1 MKRYILK
8 RLLFAIPTILGSMI
22 VVFLIIRSIP
32 GDPVAMKF
40 GKSATVQEIEE
51 YREEH
56 GYNRPMAVQLVDS
69 VFDTLRGDL
78 GYSMANNQPVFGM
91 ILDCLPNTLEL
102 TIFGVLLAIVLGV
115 TSGIFAALYR
125 GSIFDMAILSL
136 NTLLMSMPS
145 FFLGLILIIVF
156 GVQLKLIPVIGLNLA
171 PEEHF
176 LGLIGPVITVGL
188 GSAASIARTTRT
200 SMLKIL
206 GNDFIK
212 VCKSKG
218 IAKSAIILKHA
229 LRNALTPII
238 TVVGGTFAAYLGGA
252 VVTETVFARPGI
264 GKLLV
269 DAINARD
276 YTVIQGTAV
285 FLAVFMILVILVTD
299 ILYGVFDPRIRVQD
313 SAK

>member
-56 GYNRPMAVQLVDS
+56 GYNRPMAVQLADS

>member
-8 RLLFAIPTILGSMI
+8 RLLFAIPTILGSMM

-51 YREEH
+51 YREEY
-56 GYNRPMAVQLVDS
+56 GYNRPMAVQMVDS
-69 VFDTLRGDL
+69 IFDTLRGDL
-78 GYSMANNQPVFGM
+78 GYSMANNQPVLSL

-102 TIFGVLLAIVLGV
+102 TIFGVLLAIALGV

-125 GSIFDMAILSL
+125 GSLFDMMILSL
-136 NTLLMSMPS
+136 NTILMSMPS
-145 FFLGLILIIVF
+145 FFLGLVMIIVF
-156 GVQLKLIPVIGLNLA
+156 GVHLKLIPVIGLNLA

-218 IAKSAIILKHA
+218 IAKSAVIVKHA

-269 DAINARD
+269 DAIGARD

-285 FLAVFMILVILVTD
+285 FLAVFMILVILITD

>member
-125 GSIFDMAILSL
+125 GSAFDMAILSL

>member
-188 GSAASIARTTRT
+188 GSAASIARTTRN

-212 VCKSKG
+212 VCRSKG

>member
-1 MKRYILK
+1 
-8 RLLFAIPTILGSMI
+8 
-22 VVFLIIRSIP
+22 
-32 GDPVAMKF
+32 
-40 GKSATVQEIEE
+40 
-51 YREEH
+51 
-56 GYNRPMAVQLVDS
+56 
-69 VFDTLRGDL
+69 
-78 GYSMANNQPVFGM
+78 M
-91 ILDCLPNTLEL
+91 ILDCLPNKLEL
-102 TIFGVLLAIVLGV
+102 TIFGVLLLIVLCV

-125 GSIFDMAILSL
+125 GSIFDMMILSL

-145 FFLGLILIIVF
+145 FFLGLVLIIVF

-171 PEEHF
+171 PEQHF
-176 LGLIGPVITVGL
+176 AGLIGPVITVGL

-218 IAKSAIILKHA
+218 IAKSAIIIKHA

-299 ILYGVFDPRIRVQD
+299 ILYGIFDPRIRVQD
-313 SAK
+313 S

>member
-1 MKRYILK
+1 MKRYIMK

-32 GDPVAMKF
+32 GDPVSMKF
-40 GKSATVQEIEE
+40 GKTATVQEIEA

-56 GYNRPMAVQLVDS
+56 GYNRPMIVQMGDS
-69 VFDTLRGDL
+69 IISTLQGDL
-78 GYSMANNQPVFGM
+78 GYSMSSNQPVMKM
-91 ILDCLPNTLEL
+91 ILDVLPKTLEL
-102 TIFGVLLAIVLGV
+102 TLFGVFFAVVLGV
-115 TSGIFAALYR
+115 ISGIFAALYR
-125 GSIFDMAILSL
+125 GGGFDLFILSL
-136 NTLLMSMPS
+136 NTVLMSMPS
-145 FFLGLILIIVF
+145 FFLGLIMIIVF
-156 GVQLKLIPVIGLNLA
+156 GVQLKMIPVISLNLP
-171 PEEHF
+171 PEQHF
-176 LGLIGPVITVGL
+176 LGLIGPVITIGL

-200 SMLKIL
+200 AMLKIL

-218 IAKSAIILKHA
+218 IAKSAIIFKHA

-238 TVVGGTFAAYLGGA
+238 TVVGGTFASYLGGA
-252 VVTETVFARPGI
+252 VVTETVFSRPGI

-285 FLAVFMILVILVTD
+285 FLAIFMILVILLTD

-313 SAK
+313 AAK

>member
-1 MKRYILK
+1 MKQYILK

-40 GKSATVQEIEE
+40 GKTATIEEIEA

-56 GYNRPMAVQLVDS
+56 GYNRPMIVQMADS
-69 VFDTLRGDL
+69 IGDTLHGDL
-78 GYSMANNQPVFGM
+78 GVSMSSNQPVMNM
-91 ILDCLPNTLEL
+91 ILDVLPNTLEL
-102 TIFGVLLAIVLGV
+102 TVFGVAFAVILGLG
-115 TSGIFAALYR
+115 SGILAALHR
-125 GSIFDMAILSL
+125 GSPFDVMILSL
-136 NTLLMSMPS
+136 NTILMSMPS
-145 FFLGLILIIVF
+145 FFLGLVLIIVF
-156 GVQLKLIPVIGLNLA
+156 GVQLKLIPVISLNLS
-171 PEEHF
+171 PEQHF
-176 LGLIGPVITVGL
+176 VGLIGPMVTVGL

-206 GNDFIK
+206 GDDFIK
-212 VCKSKG
+212 VCRSKG
-218 IAKSAIILKHA
+218 IAKSAIIFGHA

-238 TVVGGTFAAYLGGA
+238 TVVGGTFASYLGGA
-252 VVTETVFARPGI
+252 VVTETVFARPGV

-299 ILYGVFDPRIRVQD
+299 ILYGVFDPRIRLQD
-313 SAK
+313 TDK

>member
-1 MKRYILK
+1 MKRYIMK
-8 RLLFAIPTILGSMI
+8 RLLFAIPTILGSMM

-40 GKSATVQEIEE
+40 GKTATVEEIEE
-51 YREEH
+51 YKEIQ
-56 GYNRPMAVQLVDS
+56 GYNKPMVIQMGNS
-69 VFDTLRGDL
+69 IIKTFQGDL
-78 GYSMANNQPVFGM
+78 GYSMSSNQPVMGM

-102 TIFGVLLAIVLGV
+102 TVFGVLFAVVLGV
-115 TSGIFAALYR
+115 VSGIFAALYR
-125 GSIFDMAILSL
+125 GSLFDLFILSL
-136 NTLLMSMPS
+136 NTILMSMPS
-145 FFLGLILIIVF
+145 FFLGLVLIIIF
-156 GVQLKLIPVIGLNLA
+156 GVHLKLIPVICLSLPPGQ
-171 PEEHF
+171 HF
-176 LGLIGPVITVGL
+176 QGLIGPVITVGL

-200 SMLKIL
+200 AMLKIM

-212 VCKSKG
+212 VCRAKG
-218 IAKSAIILKHA
+218 IAKSAVILRHA

-238 TVVGGTFAAYLGGA
+238 TVVGGTFAGYLGGA
-252 VVTETVFARPGI
+252 VVTETVFSRPGI

-285 FLAVFMILVILVTD
+285 FLAVFMIVVILITD

-313 SAK
+313 SSK

>member
-8 RLLFAIPTILGSMI
+8 RLLFAVPTILGSMM

-51 YREEH
+51 YRAE
-56 GYNRPMAVQLVDS
+56 Y
-69 VFDTLRGDL
+69 
-78 GYSMANNQPVFGM
+78 GYSMANNQPVFDM

-102 TIFGVLLAIVLGV
+102 TVFGVLLAIVLGV

-125 GSIFDMAILSL
+125 GSIFDMMILSL

-145 FFLGLILIIVF
+145 FFLGLVLIIVF

-171 PEEHF
+171 PEQHF
-176 LGLIGPVITVGL
+176 AGLIGPVITVGL

-218 IAKSAIILKHA
+218 IAKSAIIIKHA

-299 ILYGVFDPRIRVQD
+299 ILYGIFDPRIRVQD
-313 SAK
+313 S

>member
-1 MKRYILK
+1 
-8 RLLFAIPTILGSMI
+8 
-22 VVFLIIRSIP
+22 
-32 GDPVAMKF
+32 
-40 GKSATVQEIEE
+40 
-51 YREEH
+51 
-56 GYNRPMAVQLVDS
+56 
-69 VFDTLRGDL
+69 
-78 GYSMANNQPVFGM
+78 M

-102 TIFGVLLAIVLGV
+102 TVFGVLLAIVLGV

-125 GSIFDMAILSL
+125 GSIFDMMILSL

-145 FFLGLILIIVF
+145 FFLGLVLIIVF

-171 PEEHF
+171 PEQHF
-176 LGLIGPVITVGL
+176 AGLIGPVITVGL

-218 IAKSAIILKHA
+218 IAKSAIIIKHA

-299 ILYGVFDPRIRVQD
+299 ILYGIFDPRIRVQD
-313 SAK
+313 S

>member
-115 TSGIFAALYR
+115 TSGILAALYR

>member
-8 RLLFAIPTILGSMI
+8 RLLFAVPTILGSMM

-51 YREEH
+51 YREEY
-56 GYNRPMAVQLVDS
+56 GYNRPMAVQMVDS
-69 VFDTLRGDL
+69 IIDTFRGDL
-78 GYSMANNQPVFGM
+78 GYSMANNQPVFDM

-102 TIFGVLLAIVLGV
+102 TVFGVLLAIVLGV

-125 GSIFDMAILSL
+125 GSIFDMMILSL

-145 FFLGLILIIVF
+145 FFLGLVLIIVF

-171 PEEHF
+171 PEQHF
-176 LGLIGPVITVGL
+176 AGLIGPVITVGL

-200 SMLKIL
+200 SML
-206 GNDFIK
+206 
-212 VCKSKG
+212 CKSKG
-218 IAKSAIILKHA
+218 IAKSAIIIKHA

-299 ILYGVFDPRIRVQD
+299 ILYGIFDPRIRVQD
-313 SAK
+313 S

>member
-69 VFDTLRGDL
+69 LFDTLRGDL

-115 TSGIFAALYR
+115 TSGILAALYR

>member
-1 MKRYILK
+1 MKRYIMK

-32 GDPVAMKF
+32 GDPVSMKF
-40 GKSATVQEIEE
+40 GKTATVQEIEA

-56 GYNRPMAVQLVDS
+56 GYNRPMIVQMGDS
-69 VFDTLRGDL
+69 IISTLQGDL
-78 GYSMANNQPVFGM
+78 GYSMSSNQPVMKM
-91 ILDCLPNTLEL
+91 ILDVLPKTLEL
-102 TIFGVLLAIVLGV
+102 TIFGVFFAVVLGV
-115 TSGIFAALYR
+115 ISGIFAALYR
-125 GSIFDMAILSL
+125 GGGFDLFILSL
-136 NTLLMSMPS
+136 NTVLMSMPS
-145 FFLGLILIIVF
+145 FFLGLIMIIVF
-156 GVQLKLIPVIGLNLA
+156 GVQLKMIPVISLNLP
-171 PEEHF
+171 PEQHF
-176 LGLIGPVITVGL
+176 LGLIGPVITIGL

-218 IAKSAIILKHA
+218 IAKSAIIFKHA

-238 TVVGGTFAAYLGGA
+238 TVVGGTFASYLGGA
-252 VVTETVFARPGI
+252 VVTETVFSRPGI

-276 YTVIQGTAV
+276 YTMIQGTAV
-285 FLAVFMILVILVTD
+285 FLAIFMILVILLTD

-313 SAK
+313 AAK

>member
-102 TIFGVLLAIVLGV
+102 TIFGVLLAIMLGV

-188 GSAASIARTTRT
+188 GSAASIARTTRN

-212 VCKSKG
+212 VCRSKG

>member
-32 GDPVAMKF
+32 GDPVTMKF

>member
-91 ILDCLPNTLEL
+91 ILDRLPNTLEL

-212 VCKSKG
+212 VCRSKG

>member
-115 TSGIFAALYR
+115 TSGIFAALRR

-136 NTLLMSMPS
+136 NTILMSMPS

-218 IAKSAIILKHA
+218 IAKSAIIMKHA

>member
-1 MKRYILK
+1 MKRYIIK
-8 RLLFAIPTILGSMI
+8 RLLFAIPTILGSMM

-51 YREEH
+51 YREEY
-56 GYNRPMAVQLVDS
+56 GYNRPMAVQMVDS
-69 VFDTLRGDL
+69 IFNTLRGDL
-78 GYSMANNQPVFGM
+78 GYSMANNQPVLRL
-91 ILDCLPNTLEL
+91 ILECLPNTLEL
-102 TIFGVLLAIVLGV
+102 TVFGVLLAIVLGV

-125 GSIFDMAILSL
+125 GSFFDMMILSV
-136 NTLLMSMPS
+136 NTILMSMPS
-145 FFLGLILIIVF
+145 FFLGLVIIIVF
-156 GVQLKLIPVIGLNLA
+156 GVQLKLIPVIGLNLK
-171 PEEHF
+171 PEEHV
-176 LGLIGPVITVGL
+176 LGLIGPMITVGL

-218 IAKSAIILKHA
+218 IAKSAIIVKHA

-269 DAINARD
+269 DAIGARD

-285 FLAVFMILVILVTD
+285 FLAVFMILVILITD
-299 ILYGVFDPRIRVQD
+299 ILYGVFDPRIRLQD
-313 SAK
+313 SSR

>member
-1 MKRYILK
+1 MKQYIVK

-40 GKSATVQEIEE
+40 GKTATVQEIEA
-51 YREEH
+51 YREEY
-56 GYNRPMAVQLVDS
+56 GYNRPKAVQLVEYIG
-69 VFDTLRGDL
+69 DTLHGDL
-78 GYSMANNQPVFGM
+78 GVSMSSNQPVMDM
-91 ILDCLPNTLEL
+91 ILDVLPNTLEL
-102 TIFGVLLAIVLGV
+102 TVFGVAFAVVLGV
-115 TSGIFAALYR
+115 GSGILAALHR
-125 GSIFDMAILSL
+125 GSPFDVAILSL
-136 NTLLMSMPS
+136 NTIFMSMPS
-145 FFLGLILIIVF
+145 FFFGLIIIIVL
-156 GVQLKLIPVIGLNLA
+156 GVKLRLIPVISLNLS

-176 LGLIGPVITVGL
+176 LGLIGPVLTVGM

-206 GNDFIK
+206 GDDFIK
-212 VCKSKG
+212 VCRSKG
-218 IAKSAIILKHA
+218 ISKSAIILKHA

-238 TVVGGTFAAYLGGA
+238 TVVGGTFAGYLGGA
-252 VVTETVFARPGI
+252 VVTETVFSRPGV

-285 FLAVFMILVILVTD
+285 FLAIFMILVILVTD
-299 ILYGVFDPRIRVQD
+299 ILYGVFDPRIRIQD
-313 SAK
+313 TNS

>member
-8 RLLFAIPTILGSMI
+8 RLLFAVPTILGSMM

-51 YREEH
+51 YREEY
-56 GYNRPMAVQLVDS
+56 GYNRPMAVQMVDS
-69 VFDTLRGDL
+69 IIDTFRGDL
-78 GYSMANNQPVFGM
+78 GYSMENNQPVFDM

-125 GSIFDMAILSL
+125 GSIFDMMILSL

-145 FFLGLILIIVF
+145 FFLGLVLIIVF

-171 PEEHF
+171 PEQHF
-176 LGLIGPVITVGL
+176 AGLIGPVITVGL

-218 IAKSAIILKHA
+218 IAKSAIIIKHA

-299 ILYGVFDPRIRVQD
+299 ILYGIFDPRIRVQD
-313 SAK
+313 S